1 MLRRHLILGALILL
15 AVLISASDALYAL
28 ATRLVVAAEGI
39 IAVYPTL
46 GMVLFVV
53 LTALS
58 AMLMFFSSALL
69 VPVGVYAWGKL
80 GCFLLL
86 WLGWL
91 FGGIASYQIG
101 RYLGQP
107 VVKRFVPEEKLAHY
121 EARIATQAPFYVIL
135 LFQLALPSEI
145 PGYVLGT
152 LRYRFTWYLAVL
164 ALAELP
170 YALGTVFLGAG
181 FLQRRYLLMI
191 GLGTAGVI
199 LAAWS
204 FRRLQQQLSEKV

>member
-1 MLRRHLILGALILL
+1 MLRRNLFLSALILL
-15 AVLISASDALYAL
+15 AVLISASDALYGL
-28 ATRLVVAAEGI
+28 VTRLVVAAERTL
-39 IAVYPTL
+39 AVYPGL

-53 LTALS
+53 LAALS

-69 VPVGVYAWGKL
+69 VPVGIYAWGKM

-91 FGGIASYQIG
+91 LGGITSYLIG

-107 VVKRFVPEEKLAHY
+107 VVKRFVPEEKLAQY
-121 EARIATQAPFYVIL
+121 EARFATHSPFYVIL
-135 LFQLALPSEI
+135 LFQLALPSEL
-145 PGYVLGT
+145 PGYVLGV

-191 GLGTAGVI
+191 GLGIAGVI
-199 LAAWS
+199 LAAWT
-204 FRRLQQQLSEKV
+204 FRRLQRKWAEEV